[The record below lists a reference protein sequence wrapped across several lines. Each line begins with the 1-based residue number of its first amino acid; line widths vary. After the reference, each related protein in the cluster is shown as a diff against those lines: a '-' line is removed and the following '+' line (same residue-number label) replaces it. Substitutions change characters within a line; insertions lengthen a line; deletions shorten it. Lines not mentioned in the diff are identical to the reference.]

1 MYTMSVFSI
10 DICTQLQNLKTFFM
24 NLLFAQA
31 AANTPNESA
40 LMIIGVGAI
49 IVALALLLWK
59 NDSKA
64 TA

>member
-1 MYTMSVFSI
+1 
-10 DICTQLQNLKTFFM
+10 M
-24 NLLFAQA
+24 NLLFAQV